1 MCCQKT
7 EEAMHIQLH
16 NSRQE
21 KFLRTL
27 SESMHQMAQPLS
39 TIQASLE
46 LAVLSPTTAAEYKEI
61 AENVLAQ
68 LRSAV
73 DSMQFAARLSRFQR
87 PAIDMQDVSLGA
99 ALQEVVSSL
108 QRTLD
113 TAEVKLVVRSL
124 DHEPLIS
131 ASPTRLRQMLFYVLQ
146 AVQHYSQ
153 PGDLAKI
160 ETEGAASRL
169 RLRIHH
175 VAARTSQIVRPL
187 SPRDEITDR
196 ALALADAIVTSGG
209 GEFSVTTSPLLI
221 VADFPMNHESRAAAI
236 DKPKVSAFA
245 SSPAAIASHRLSKM
259 S

>member
-1 MCCQKT
+1 MQS
-7 EEAMHIQLH
+7 QRH
-16 NSRQE
+16 NSRQD

-27 SESMHQMAQPLS
+27 STSMHEMAQPLS

-73 DSMQFAARLSRFQR
+73 DSMQFAARLSRFQQ
-87 PAIDMQDVSLGA
+87 PASDVRELSLSV
-99 ALQEVVSSL
+99 ALQEVISSL

-113 TAEVKLVVRSL
+113 TAEVRLVVRGL
-124 DHEPLIS
+124 DHEPLIC

-153 PGDLAKI
+153 PGDLAKV
-160 ETEGAASRL
+160 ETDSTSGHL
-169 RLRIHH
+169 RLRIQH
-175 VAARTSQIVRPL
+175 VAAKTGRAVHPL
-187 SPRDEITDR
+187 SHQDEITDR
-196 ALALADAIVTSGG
+196 AIALADAIVTSGG
-209 GEFSVTTSPLLI
+209 GEFSFSTSPLLI
-221 VADFPMNHESRAAAI
+221 VAEFPLNHESSAAAI
-236 DKPKVSAFA
+236 DKHKASGFA
-245 SSPAAIASHRLSKM
+245 SSPVVIASHRLSTM

>member
-1 MCCQKT
+1 MQIHRPT
-7 EEAMHIQLH
+7 
-16 NSRQE
+16 SRQD
-21 KFLRTL
+21 KFLHTL

-87 PAIDMQDVSLGA
+87 PAADVRDVSLSA
-99 ALQEVVSSL
+99 VLQEVVSSL

-113 TAEVKLVVRSL
+113 TAEVKLLIHGL
-124 DHEPLIS
+124 DHEPRIS

-146 AVQHYSQ
+146 AIQHYSQ

-160 ETEGAASRL
+160 EMDGTAGHL
-169 RLRIHH
+169 RLRIQH
-175 VAARTSQIVRPL
+175 VAARTGQIVRPL
-187 SPRDEITDR
+187 SPQDEVIDR

-209 GEFSVTTSPLLI
+209 GEFSVTTSPLVI
-221 VADFPMNHESRAAAI
+221 VVDFPLHHESSPAAI
-236 DKPKVSAFA
+236 DKHKAAGFA
-245 SSPAAIASHRLSKM
+245 SSPVVIASHRLSKM

>member
-1 MCCQKT
+1 MCCPT
-7 EEAMHIQLH
+7 IEEAMQIQRH
-16 NSRQE
+16 NSQQD

-27 SESMHQMAQPLS
+27 AESMHQMAQPLS

-87 PAIDMQDVSLGA
+87 PAIDVREISLSF
-99 ALQEVVSSL
+99 ALQEVISSM

-113 TAEVKLVVRSL
+113 TAEVKLVVRGL
-124 DHEPLIS
+124 EREPLIS

-160 ETEGAASRL
+160 EMDGTASRL
-169 RLRIHH
+169 RLQIQH
-175 VAARTSQIVRPL
+175 VAAKTAQIVRPL
-187 SPRDEITDR
+187 SPQDEITDR
-196 ALALADAIVTSGG
+196 ALALADAIVTSDGG
-209 GEFSVTTSPLLI
+209 TFSVSTSPLLI
-221 VADFPMNHESRAAAI
+221 VADFPLNYESSAAAM
-236 DKPKVSAFA
+236 DKHKASSLG
-245 SSPAAIASHRLSKM
+245 SSPAVIASHRLSKM

>member
-1 MCCQKT
+1 MQV
-7 EEAMHIQLH
+7 QRS

-21 KFLRTL
+21 QFLRTL

-46 LAVLSPTTAAEYKEI
+46 VALLSPTTAAEYKEI

-73 DSMQFAARLSRFQR
+73 DSMQFAARLSRFQG
-87 PAIDMQDVSLGA
+87 PAADMRGVSVSA
-99 ALQEVVSSL
+99 ALQDAISSL

-113 TAEVKLVVRSL
+113 TAEVKLVVRGL

-131 ASPTRLRQMLFYVLQ
+131 ASPTRLCQMFFYVLQ

-160 ETEGAASRL
+160 ETDNTAGHL
-169 RLRIHH
+169 RLRIQH
-175 VAARTSQIVRPL
+175 VAAKTGQTVRPL
-187 SPRDEITDR
+187 SLQDEITDR

-209 GEFSVTTSPLLI
+209 GEFSVSTSPLLI
-221 VADFPMNHESRAAAI
+221 VANFPLHHDSSTAAI
-236 DKPKVSAFA
+236 EKHKAPGFTN
-245 SSPAAIASHRLSKM
+245 SPVEIASHRLSKM

>member
-1 MCCQKT
+1 MQI
-7 EEAMHIQLH
+7 HQH

-27 SESMHQMAQPLS
+27 AESMHQMAQPLS

-46 LAVLSPTTAAEYKEI
+46 LAVLNPTTAAEYKEI

-87 PAIDMQDVSLGA
+87 PAIDVRDVSLSA
-99 ALQEVVSSL
+99 ALQEVISSL

-113 TAEVKLVVRSL
+113 TAEVKFLVRGL
-124 DHEPLIS
+124 EHEPLIS

-160 ETEGAASRL
+160 ETDGTAGRL
-169 RLRIHH
+169 RLRIQH
-175 VAARTSQIVRPL
+175 VAAKTGRIVHPL
-187 SPRDEITDR
+187 SPQDEVIDR

-209 GEFSVTTSPLLI
+209 GGFNVTTSPLLI
-221 VADFPMNHESRAAAI
+221 VADFPLNHDSSAPAI
-236 DKPKVSAFA
+236 DKHKASAF
-245 SSPAAIASHRLSKM
+245 SGSPVAIVSHRLSKM

>member
-1 MCCQKT
+1 MQ
-7 EEAMHIQLH
+7 IQRH
-16 NSRQE
+16 NSRQD

-68 LRSAV
+68 LRSAI
-73 DSMQFAARLSRFQR
+73 DSMQFGARLSRFQR
-87 PAIDMQDVSLGA
+87 PATDVRDVSLSA
-99 ALQEVVSSL
+99 ALHEVISSL

-113 TAEVKLVVRSL
+113 AAEVKLLVGGL
-124 DHEPLIS
+124 EHEPLIS

-160 ETEGAASRL
+160 ETDGTACRL
-169 RLRIHH
+169 RLRIQH
-175 VAARTSQIVRPL
+175 VAARTGQRVNPP
-187 SPRDEITDR
+187 SPQDDVTDR

-209 GEFSVTTSPLLI
+209 GDFSVTTSPLVI
-221 VADFPMNHESRAAAI
+221 IAEFPLHHQGSAATMEKHKA
-236 DKPKVSAFA
+236 SGFA
-245 SSPAAIASHRLSKM
+245 SSPVAIASPRLSKM

>member
-1 MCCQKT
+1 M
-7 EEAMHIQLH
+7 QLQRH
-16 NSRQE
+16 NSRQD

-68 LRSAV
+68 LRSAI
-73 DSMQFAARLSRFQR
+73 DSMQFGARLSRFQQ
-87 PAIDMQDVSLGA
+87 PAIDVRDVSLSA
-99 ALQEVVSSL
+99 ALHEVISSL

-113 TAEVKLVVRSL
+113 AAEVKLLVGDL
-124 DHEPLIS
+124 EHEPLIS
-131 ASPTRLRQMLFYVLQ
+131 SSPTRLRQMLFYVLQ

-160 ETEGAASRL
+160 ETDGTKGHL
-169 RLRIHH
+169 RLRIQH
-175 VAARTSQIVRPL
+175 VAAKTGQIVRPL
-187 SPRDEITDR
+187 SPQDEITDR

-209 GEFSVTTSPLLI
+209 GEFSVSTSPLLI
-221 VADFPMNHESRAAAI
+221 IADFPLSHGSSAATM
-236 DKPKVSAFA
+236 DKKAPSFA
-245 SSPAAIASHRLSKM
+245 SSPLVIASLRSSKT

>member
-1 MCCQKT
+1 MQ
-7 EEAMHIQLH
+7 IQRQ
-16 NSRQE
+16 NSRQD

-27 SESMHQMAQPLS
+27 AESMHQMAQPLS

-46 LAVLSPTTAAEYKEI
+46 LAVLSPTTADEYKEI

-73 DSMQFAARLSRFQR
+73 DTMQFAARLSRFQR
-87 PAIDMQDVSLGA
+87 PATDVRNVSLNT
-99 ALQEVVSSL
+99 ALQEVISGL

-113 TAEVKLVVRSL
+113 TVEVKLLIRGL
-124 DHEPLIS
+124 EHEPLIS

-160 ETEGAASRL
+160 ETDGTAGHL
-169 RLRIHH
+169 RLRIQH
-175 VAARTSQIVRPL
+175 VAARTGQFVRPL
-187 SPRDEITDR
+187 SPQDEITDR
-196 ALALADAIVTSGG
+196 ALALADAIVTSDGG
-209 GEFSVTTSPLLI
+209 TFSVSTSPLLI
-221 VADFPMNHESRAAAI
+221 VADFPLNYESRAAAM
-236 DKPKVSAFA
+236 DKHKASGSA
-245 SSPAAIASHRLSKM
+245 SSPVVIASDRLSKM